1 MIRKL
6 ILISAISLGMAFAQ
20 NPYETTETTQASS
33 APTNTVPAVSEDDPA
48 WNISI
53 HPVTLVLFSALGLK
67 TVILDVERTV
77 SPHLSALVRPG
88 IIFVS
93 SDYYDVEGASWDLY
107 EFMLG
112 AGVRYYVNPGH
123 KGLYFD
129 AQLMYERA
137 GIDYDDSDVNASAT
151 ANAFGPLFLTGWKF
165 RTGRATFG
173 IDLGVGYLIAAATA
187 EGTDKNSAEKDME
200 SVADS
205 GFTFDMNITFGLA
218 F

>member
-6 ILISAISLGMAFAQ
+6 LLITAISLGMAFAQ
-20 NPYETTETTQASS
+20 NPYESTEASQSTS
-33 APTNTVPAVSEDDPA
+33 APTPVVPADDPA

-53 HPVTLVLFSALGLK
+53 HPVSLVVLTALGLK

-93 SDYYDVEGASWDLY
+93 SDYYDVKDASWDLY

-129 AQLMYERA
+129 AQLMYEHA

-187 EGTDKNSAEKDME
+187 EGTDKNSAEKDMD

-205 GFTFDMNITFGLA
+205 GFTFDMNITFGIA

>member
-20 NPYETTETTQASS
+20 NPYEDQTTQAST
-33 APTNTVPAVSEDDPA
+33 APTNTVPAVSDDDPA

-53 HPVTLVLFSALGLK
+53 HPISLVVLSAIGLK
-67 TVILDVERTV
+67 TFIFDVERTV
-77 SPHLSALVRPG
+77 TPNLSALVRPG
-88 IIFVS
+88 LMLVN
-93 SDYYDVEGASWDLY
+93 SDYYDVEGASWSLY

-129 AQLMYERA
+129 AQIMYERA
-137 GIDYDDSDVNASAT
+137 GIDYDDSDINASAT
-151 ANAFGPLFLTGWKF
+151 ANGFGPLFLTGWKF

-173 IDLGVGYLIAAATA
+173 IDVGIGYMIMAATA
-187 EGTDKNSAEKDME
+187 EGTDKSSAEKDME
-200 SVADS
+200 SAADN